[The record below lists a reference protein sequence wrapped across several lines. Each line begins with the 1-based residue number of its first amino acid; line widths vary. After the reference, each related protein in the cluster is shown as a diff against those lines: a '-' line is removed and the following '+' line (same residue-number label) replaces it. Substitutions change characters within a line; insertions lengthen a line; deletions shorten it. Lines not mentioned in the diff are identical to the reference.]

1 MTELQGAPAA
11 ERRLPAGRW
20 QDTAPEIPVV
30 VFAELFTA
38 QAARTPDAE
47 AVVQGGTS
55 WSYAELDARSNRLAR
70 HLIELGAGPEQLVA
84 VALPRSPEMVAAVLA
99 VLKAG
104 AAYLPIDP
112 GYPPDRI
119 AYMLTDAAPGLLLSD
134 RTTSAR
140 LPAVPGGTT
149 LDLDDPR
156 LVTELAG
163 LDAGAVTDADRPV
176 PLRPANPAYLIYTSG
191 STGRPKGVVVT
202 HRGVAG
208 LSAFLIGVLGIGPQ
222 SRVGQVASLS
232 FDAAVMELLM
242 SLPAGAALALPEPG
256 PLAGELLAEALT
268 ELRVSHALIGPAAL
282 SGAKPEQLAGLECL
296 LVGGEAC
303 SGEIVAEWSQNR
315 RMFNAYGPTEATVV
329 ATMSGQLSGAGT
341 PPIGGPIWNMR
352 GYVLDDRL
360 EAVPAGVAGELY
372 LAGPA
377 LARGYLNRPALTAER
392 FVACPFGDSERM
404 YRTGDLVRW
413 RSDGELEYLG
423 RVDEQVQVRGFRIE
437 PAEIETV
444 LAAQPGVGRAVVVAR
459 EDRPGDKRLVGYVVP
474 AAGSRPDPVAI
485 RAAAAQL
492 LPGYMV
498 PAAIVVVESLPL
510 TGSGKLDRR
519 ALPAPTFASGG
530 GREPA
535 TPAEALLCDLFAQV
549 LGVDR
554 VGADDNFFD
563 LGGHSLLVTRLIS
576 RVRAVLGVELGIR
589 EVFDNPTVEL
599 LAGALDGAGQARP
612 PLVRA
617 DRPDRLPLSFAQQ
630 RLWFL
635 GQLEGP
641 SATYNVPFGWR
652 LRGALDSAALAA
664 ALGDVVARHESL
676 RTVFAA
682 ADGQPYQR
690 VIPAD
695 RAIPALTVVP
705 ATEADLPELTGQAC
719 RYVFDLATEL
729 PVRAWLYELA
739 PDEHVLV
746 LLTHHIASDGWSM
759 GVLLADLEQAY
770 RARLAG
776 RAPDWPELPVQY
788 ADYTLWQRG
797 MLGAD
802 RDGDSVL
809 AGQVRYW
816 EATLA
821 GLPDQ
826 LELPFDRPRPAR
838 PSYRGGRLPVRID
851 AGLHAALAELAHRHQ
866 ATVFMVLQA
875 GLAVL
880 LSRSGAGTDIP
891 IGAPVAGRG
900 DESLHDLVGFFV
912 NTLVLRTDLSGDPS
926 FVQLLGRIRERD
938 LAGYAHQDVPF
949 DRLVEALN
957 PVRSTAHHPLF
968 QVMLASDD
976 DAVGRQW
983 HIPGLRTSDEPLVVE
998 AAKFDL
1004 SLTFRQQHAAD
1015 GTPDGISC
1023 IVEYAAD
1030 LFDVETVQALAGRL
1044 VRLLAQVSADP
1055 ELRVG
1060 EVDLLTPDEREL
1072 VTTRYNDTARNVAVL
1087 TLGELISA
1095 QAARTPD
1102 AVAVECGDVSWTYA
1116 ELDAW
1121 SNRLARHLVELGAGP
1136 ERLVAVALPKSA
1148 EMIGAVLAVVKAGAA
1163 YLPID
1168 PTYPADRID
1177 YMLGDAAPVAMLTDR
1192 RTGAKL
1198 PMPDRQVLL
1207 DEADRVAA
1215 LAELDGSGLTDT
1227 DRLAPLRITHPAYVI
1242 YTSGSTGRPKGVLVS
1257 HRGLASFA
1265 GYLVERFST
1274 GPGSRFAQLIS
1285 LSFDMSLVEVLSA
1298 LTAGAT
1304 LVIPEQGSLAGKVL
1318 ADTLRDLRITHA
1330 MVAPAALAGAA
1341 PEQLP
1346 GLTGLMV
1353 GGEACSA
1360 ELIASWAPG
1369 RTLLNGYG
1377 PTEATVGASISRPLS
1392 PGDLPLIGGPMWNVR
1407 GYVLDQ
1413 RLDVVPVGV
1422 AGELYLA
1429 GPSLARGY
1437 FNRPGLTAERFVACP
1452 FASGERMYRTGDR
1465 VRWRAGGELEFL
1477 GRVDEQVKIRGFRI
1491 ELGEVEAVLAAQPGV
1506 EHAVVVVRE
1515 DRPGDKRLAGYV
1527 VPAAG
1532 SEPDPTRLRTA
1543 VAAELPGYMVPA
1555 AVVLLESLPLTAN
1568 GKLDRRAL
1576 PEPTYTGGAG
1586 REPASAAEQGLCE
1599 LFAQVLGVER
1609 VGVDDN
1615 FFDLGGHSLLSAV
1628 LVAKLADQLGIT
1640 ISLQDFLANP
1650 SVSGIASRSPL
1661 PGTQSH

>member
-1 MTELQGAPAA
+1 MDEPATTEGKP
-11 ERRLPAGRW
+11 PAGRW
-20 QDTAPEIPVV
+20 QDTTPEVPTA
-30 VFAELFTA
+30 VFPELFTA

-47 AVVQGGTS
+47 AVVQGSTS
-55 WSYAELDARSNRLAR
+55 WTYAELDARSNRLAR
-70 HLIELGAGPEQLVA
+70 QLISLGAGPERLVA

-99 VLKAG
+99 VVKAG

-119 AYMLTDAAPGLLLSD
+119 EYMLTDAAPSLLIGD
-134 RTTSAR
+134 RITSAR
-140 LPAVPGGTT
+140 LPAVAGMTV

-156 LVTELAG
+156 LAAAVAR
-163 LDAGAVTDADRPV
+163 LDAGAVTDADRSA
-176 PLRPANPAYLIYTSG
+176 PLRPANPAYVIYTSG
-191 STGRPKGVVVT
+191 STGRPKGVVVS
-202 HRGVAG
+202 HRGVAS
-208 LSAFLIGVLGIGPQ
+208 LSAFLIGVLGIGPA

-256 PLAGELLAEALT
+256 PLAGELLAGALT

-282 SGAKPEQLAGLECL
+282 IGATPQQLAGLDCL

-303 SGEIVAEWSQNR
+303 SGEIVAEWSPNR

-329 ATMSGQLSGAGT
+329 GTMSGQLSGADT

-360 EAVPAGVAGELY
+360 ELVPPGVAGELY
-372 LAGPA
+372 LAGPG
-377 LARGYLNRPALTAER
+377 LARGYLNRPGLTAER
-392 FVACPFGDSERM
+392 FVACPFASGERM

-413 RSDGELEYLG
+413 REDGELEYLG

-444 LAAQPGVGRAVVVAR
+444 LAAQPGVGRAVVVVR

-474 AAGSRPDPVAI
+474 AVAGQPDPVAI
-485 RAAAAQL
+485 RTAAAQA

-498 PAAIVVVESLPL
+498 PAAIVVLDVLPL
-510 TGSGKLDRR
+510 TPGGKLDRR
-519 ALPAPTFASGG
+519 ALPTPTFAAGT

-554 VGADDNFFD
+554 IGVDDNFFD

-576 RVRAVLGVELGIR
+576 RVRSVLGVELGIR

-599 LAGALDGAGQARP
+599 LAGALDKAGQARP

-617 DRPDRLPLSFAQQ
+617 DRPEQLPLSFAQQ

-641 SATYNVPFGWR
+641 SATYNVPFAWR
-652 LRGALDSAALAA
+652 LRGRLDAAALAA

-676 RTVFAA
+676 RTVFSA
-682 ADGQPYQR
+682 ADGQAYQR
-690 VIPAD
+690 VIPAGQ
-695 RAIPALTVVP
+695 ATPELTVVP
-705 ATEADLPELTGQAC
+705 AAEAELPELTGQAC
-719 RYVFDLATEL
+719 RYVFDLAGEL
-729 PVRAWLYELA
+729 PVRAWLFVLSDE
-739 PDEHVLV
+739 EHVLV
-746 LLTHHIASDGWSM
+746 LLTHHIASDGWSV
-759 GVLLADLEQAY
+759 GILLHDLEQAY

-776 RAPDWPELPVQY
+776 RGPDWADLPVQY
-788 ADYTLWQRG
+788 ADYTLWQREL
-797 MLGAD
+797 LGAD
-802 RDGDSVL
+802 LDGDSVL
-809 AGQVRYW
+809 ARQVRYW
-816 EATLA
+816 QASLA

-826 LELPFDRPRPAR
+826 LELPFDRPRPAY

-851 AGLHAALAELAHRHQ
+851 AGLHAGLAELAHRHQ
-866 ATVFMVLQA
+866 VTVFMVLQA
-875 GLAVL
+875 GLAAL

-891 IGAPVAGRG
+891 IGTPVAGRD
-900 DESLHDLVGFFV
+900 DEGLHDLVGFFV
-912 NTLVLRTDLSGDPS
+912 NTVVLRTDLAGDPS
-926 FVQLLGRIRERD
+926 FTELLGRIRERD
-938 LAGYAHQDVPF
+938 LAAYAHQDVPF
-949 DRLVEALN
+949 ERLVEALN

-976 DAVGRQW
+976 DAVSRQW
-983 HIPGLRTSDEPLVVE
+983 HIPGLQAQDEPLVVE

-1015 GTPDGISC
+1015 GTPDGIGV

-1030 LFDVETVQALAGRL
+1030 LFDPETVQALGERL
-1044 VRLLAQVSADP
+1044 VRLLDQLVADP
-1055 ELRVG
+1055 ELRVSG
-1060 EVDLLTPDEREL
+1060 VDLLTPAEREL
-1072 VTTRYNDTARNVAVL
+1072 VTVRYNDTARDVAVL
-1087 TLGELISA
+1087 SLGELISA

-1102 AVAVECGDVSWTYA
+1102 APAVVCGNTSWSYA
-1116 ELDAW
+1116 ELDTW
-1121 SNRLARHLVELGAGP
+1121 SNRLARHLVTLGAGP
-1136 ERLVAVALPKSA
+1136 ERLVAVALPKSV

-1168 PTYPADRID
+1168 PTYPADRIE
-1177 YMLGDAAPVAMLTDR
+1177 YMLTDAAPVAVLTNR
-1192 RTGAKL
+1192 QTGSKL
-1198 PMPDRQVLL
+1198 PMPDRHVLL
-1207 DEADRVAA
+1207 DEEDRLAA
-1215 LAELDGSGLTDT
+1215 LARLDGSGLADT
-1227 DRLAPLRITHPAYVI
+1227 DRLAPLRIAHPAYVI

-1265 GYLVERFST
+1265 AYLVHAFQT
-1274 GPGSRFAQLIS
+1274 GPGDRFAQLIS

-1298 LTAGAT
+1298 LTAGAV

-1318 ADTLRDLRITHA
+1318 ADTLGELRITHA

-1346 GLTGLMV
+1346 ELRGLMV

-1360 ELIASWAPG
+1360 ELIATWAPG
-1369 RTLLNGYG
+1369 RRLLNGYG
-1377 PTEATVGASISRPLS
+1377 PTEATVGASVSRPLS
-1392 PGDLPLIGGPMWNVR
+1392 AGDIPLIGGPMWNVR

-1413 RLDVVPVGV
+1413 RLEVVPVGV

-1429 GPSLARGY
+1429 GPNLARGY
-1437 FNRPGLTAERFVACP
+1437 FKRPGLTAERFVACP
-1452 FASGERMYRTGDR
+1452 FAAGERMYRTGDR
-1465 VRWRAGGELEFL
+1465 VRWRPGGELEFL

-1515 DRPGDKRLAGYV
+1515 DRPGDKRLAGYL
-1527 VPAAG
+1527 VPTAG
-1532 SEPDPTRLRTA
+1532 SRLDPAGLRTA
-1543 VAAELPGYMVPA
+1543 VAAELPGYMVPPA
-1555 AVVLLESLPLTAN
+1555 IVVLEALPLTVN

-1576 PEPTYTGGAG
+1576 PEPTYAGGAG
-1586 REPASAAEQGLCE
+1586 REASSAAEQALCE

-1628 LVAKLADQLGIT
+1628 LVARLEGQLGIK
-1640 ISLQDFLANP
+1640 IGLQDFLADP
-1650 SVSGIASRSPL
+1650 SVSGIARRAPL
-1661 PGTQSH
+1661 SGTEQL